1 MTTIKIDTRQLDRL
15 RKSFKESPKETT
27 AILKR
32 TISASLATL
41 AKNTKRKDPVPYKSG
56 RLLQS
61 FREQQSGLIGR
72 WFPNT
77 VYAEAVDNPATSRSI
92 FKNYMKKIVDNSQKD
107 IDKLFEQA
115 ADKLAN
121 KITK

>member
-15 RKSFKESPKETT
+15 KKSFKESPRETT

-41 AKNTKRKDPVPYKSG
+41 AKHTKRKDPVPFDTG

-61 FREQQSGLIGR
+61 FRDQQRGLMGR

-77 VYAEAVDNPATSRSI
+77 VYAEAVDNPSTSKSL
-92 FKNYMKKIVDNSQKD
+92 FSNYMKNIVDNSERD
-107 IDKLFEQA
+107 INKLFEQA